1 MKVTEHIKKANGSP
15 LFSFEILPPK
25 KGDNLNSILGNVE
38 PLLDFNPAYINVT
51 YHREEYVYI
60 TRENG
65 LLEKKVVRKRP
76 GTIGICAVIQNKYG
90 IDAIPH
96 VLCGSFSK
104 EDTENF
110 LIDLDFIGIENVM
123 ALRGDALKSEQ
134 KFTPTVN
141 GNKYASD
148 LVKQIKE
155 LNRGFYQS
163 DDLND
168 ANSTNFEI
176 GVAGYPEKHMEA
188 ASMNQDIQY
197 LKQKIDAGASYIV
210 TQMFYD
216 NQKYFAFVENC
227 RNAGID
233 VPIIPG
239 LKPLTTI
246 NHLKTLPQFFKI
258 DLPDDLVNEV
268 SNCKSNK
275 EAKQVG
281 IEWCIQQSK
290 ELKEFGVPSLHYF
303 TMGKS
308 QATKKVVQTV
318 F

>member
-134 KFTPTVN
+134 KFTP
-141 GNKYASD
+141 
-148 LVKQIKE
+148 KE

-308 QATKKVVQTV
+308 QATKKVVKSV